1 VEESRG
7 GDELTDSASRTLWNP
22 GLFRAAEVFDEDL
35 EDCPPPPFRP
45 NLPVG
50 GRRVAGL

>member
-7 GDELTDSASRTLWNP
+7 GDELTDSASRTLWNS

-35 EDCPPPPFRP
+35 EDCPPPLFARTSPSEGEG
-45 NLPVG
+45 LPV
-50 GRRVAGL
+50 